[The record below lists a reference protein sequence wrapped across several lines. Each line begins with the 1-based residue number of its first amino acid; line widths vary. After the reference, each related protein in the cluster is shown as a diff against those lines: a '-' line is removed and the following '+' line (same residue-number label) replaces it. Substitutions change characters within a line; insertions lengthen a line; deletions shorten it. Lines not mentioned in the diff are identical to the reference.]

1 LNIGTGNFQSSINKE
16 KGLRIIV
23 TGGGGFIGS
32 HLCEALLA
40 GGHEVVAIDNFLT
53 GNRDNVAHLADE
65 PRFTLI
71 EHDIVQPFDMG
82 KLPAHVDAIFHLASP
97 ASPADF
103 TRLPLEIA
111 LINSRGTQNVLEL
124 ARGYKARYLVSST
137 SEAYGDPL
145 IHPQSESYFGN
156 VNPVGPRA
164 CYDEGKRF
172 TEMLTSLYVREYGV
186 DGRIVRIF
194 NTYGPRMNPK
204 DGRSVP
210 NFISQAIRN
219 EPITIY
225 GDGTQTRSYCYVSD
239 MVSGLMAVMFAPPE
253 TRGMVFNVG
262 NPDERTILEFANL
275 IRKMCDSQAPV
286 KYLPAL
292 QDDPA
297 RRCPDI
303 TRVQTLLGWQPRV
316 ALEEGLPRTIDWFN
330 KVLRTRD

>member
-1 LNIGTGNFQSSINKE
+1 M
-16 KGLRIIV
+16 RIIV

-40 GGHEVVAIDNFLT
+40 DGHEVVVIDNFLT
-53 GNRDNVAHLADE
+53 GNRANVAHLRDE
-65 PRFTLI
+65 PRFKLV
-71 EHDIVQPFDMG
+71 EHDIVQPFDMST
-82 KLPAHVDAIFHLASP
+82 LPTEVDAIFHLASP

-111 LINSRGTQNVLEL
+111 MINSQGTHNVLKL
-124 ARGYKARYLVSST
+124 ALGYKARYLVSST

-145 IHPQSESYFGN
+145 AHPQSESYFGN

-172 TEMLTSLYVREYGV
+172 TEMLTSLYVRERGL

-194 NTYGPRMNPK
+194 NTYGPRMNPH

-210 NFISQAIRN
+210 NFISQSLRG
-219 EPITIY
+219 EPLTIY

-239 MVSGLMAVMFAPPE
+239 MVSGLIAVMFAPPE
-253 TRGMVFNVG
+253 TRGTVFNVG
-262 NPDERTILEFANL
+262 NPDERTIVEFATL
-275 IRKMCDSQAPV
+275 IRQMCDSQAPI

-292 QDDPA
+292 QDDPV

-303 TRVQTLLGWQPRV
+303 TRVRTRLGWEPRV
-316 ALEEGLPRTIDWFN
+316 TLEEGLPRTIAWFRQ
-330 KVLRTRD
+330 VMSLEL

>member
-1 LNIGTGNFQSSINKE
+1 M
-16 KGLRIIV
+16 RIII

-40 GGHEVVAIDNFLT
+40 DGHEVTAIDNFLT
-53 GNRDNVAHLADE
+53 GNRNNIAHLHE
-65 PRFTLI
+65 NPRFKLI
-71 EHDIVQPFDMG
+71 EHDVVQPFDME
-82 KLPAHVDAIFHLASP
+82 KLPTQVGAVFHLASP

-103 TRLPLEIA
+103 VRLPLEIA
-111 LINSRGTQNVLEL
+111 MINSRGTHNVLEL
-124 ARGYKARYLVSST
+124 ARGYGARYLVTST

-145 IHPQSESYFGN
+145 VHPQSEEYWGN
-156 VNPVGPRA
+156 VNSVGPRA

-172 TEMLTSLYVREYGV
+172 TEMLTSLYVREYGL

-194 NTYGPRMNPK
+194 NTYGPRMNPQ

-210 NFISQAIRN
+210 NFISQSIRN
-219 EPITIY
+219 EPITVY
-225 GDGTQTRSYCYVSD
+225 GDGRQTRSYCYVDD

-262 NPDERTILEFANL
+262 NPDEREIVAFATI
-275 IRKMCDSQAPV
+275 IRDMCGSHAPI
-286 KYLPAL
+286 KYLPPL

-303 TRVQTLLGWQPRV
+303 TRVRTLLGWEPRIS
-316 ALEEGLPRTIDWFN
+316 LEQGLPRTISWFREAMSN
-330 KVLRTRD
+330 VP